1 MAQLKVSQRDFERY
15 VDGQCRFAMA
25 MIDSGTGAAQ
35 AALACEVDLLRQRAA
50 LLRGFVPAS

>member
-1 MAQLKVSQRDFERY
+1 MF
-15 VDGQCRFAMA
+15 
-25 MIDSGTGAAQ
+25 DSGTGAAQ